1 MRNRPGGGRTA
12 ASARTGIC
20 AAVLTAALV
29 GASGCAPAGRPVPSL
44 FNWRA
49 KASSSRPARPARTAQ
64 AVPSRLPLEDNPF
77 AIRLTPGAPIVAVGV
92 TVKAVQFDVL
102 QVQAPLGE
110 FSRSQKIWDHLDE
123 QAVGTE
129 MQMILQRNGL
139 RVGLGTPESWP
150 PVHAILQGVQRR
162 IVRTLPPS
170 PPNSVSVS
178 LQLNNDPLDQ
188 TIFFFRPDRSLAG
201 SSFPGATDV
210 FRITWDFNSDN
221 IEQVVVY
228 LTPEIRQ
235 DQSGVTFKATPQGV
249 APVPVY
255 EGRIFKELACRLVV
269 SPGGYIVLGPGADV
283 SHVGLLGREFLVTT
297 IDGEP
302 YEMIL
307 VIVPRVLDL
316 SNPSGAEEGKA
327 ATPGK

>member
-1 MRNRPGGGRTA
+1 LLFAWRTKA
-12 ASARTGIC
+12 AD
-20 AAVLTAALV
+20 
-29 GASGCAPAGRPVPSL
+29 
-44 FNWRA
+44 
-49 KASSSRPARPARTAQ
+49 SRPAEPA
-64 AVPSRLPLEDNPF
+64 PPRLPLEDSPF
-77 AIRLTPGAPIVAVGV
+77 TIRLAPGMPLVAPGL

-178 LQLNNDPLDQ
+178 LRLNNDPLDQ

-201 SSFPGATDV
+201 AWFAGATDV
-210 FRITWDFNSDN
+210 FRITWEFNSDN

-228 LTPEIRQ
+228 LTPEVRQ

-249 APVPVY
+249 APVPIY
-255 EGRIFKELACRLVV
+255 EGRVFKELACRLVV
-269 SPGGYIVLGPGADV
+269 SPGGYIVLGPGEDV
-283 SHVGLLGREFLVTT
+283 SHVGLLGREFLVTP

-316 SNPSGAEEGKA
+316 SKRLAAEESKA
-327 ATPGK
+327 AAGK

>member
-1 MRNRPGGGRTA
+1 MRNRSTGGGTIVA
-12 ASARTGIC
+12 AGTRMG
-20 AAVLTAALV
+20 AAVLAAVLAV
-29 GASGCAPAGRPVPSL
+29 AAGCAPGNQPVKPL
-44 FNWRA
+44 FTWPA
-49 KASSSRPARPARTAQ
+49 KPSSSRPAQPAP
-64 AVPSRLPLEDNPF
+64 AVSRRVPLEDNPF
-77 AIRLTPGAPIVAVGV
+77 AVRLAPGTPVMPVGLA
-92 TVKAVQFDVL
+92 VKAVQFDIL

-129 MQMILQRNGL
+129 TQMILQRNGL
-139 RVGLGTPESWP
+139 RVGLGEPESWP
-150 PVHAILQGVQRR
+150 PVQAILQSVKRR

-170 PPNSVSVS
+170 APNSVSVS

-188 TIFFFRPDRSLAG
+188 DIWFFRPDRSLAG
-201 SSFPGATDV
+201 SSFLGATDV

-221 IEQVVVY
+221 IEQVVVW

-269 SPGGYIVLGPGADV
+269 SPGGYIVLGPGEDV

-316 SNPSGAEEGKA
+316 SKPVAAEDDKA
-327 ATPGK
+327 AAPGK